1 MLLFKSLRNSELVI
15 VHLQQTQY
23 IYSLVFSGDKRRWE
37 TVKIFPFWEE
47 SDSWPTASGKLVNC
61 ARSQKNNMKKEAR
74 ISRRGGGGR
83 EGLQGQLRSKGLKS
97 MSKRKNKPQQSQQV
111 RIKCRRHKLTCKA
124 NSSSVGPLNSNHIHP
139 LTPAAGLSQVQT
151 AVVDFFVQTFPW
163 RIWKATVVL
172 NGLTLR
178 PMVRSAPAWDLRRR
192 ALTASSGRAP
202 PPPPSS
208 PAPFLSELRV
218 TRPGAAA
225 TLARVTHRYT
235 GR

>member
-1 MLLFKSLRNSELVI
+1 MLLFKSLTNSEFVI

-151 AVVDFFVQTFPW
+151 VVVGFLSKLSREGFEKLPWFLMVLLCVQQFVALRLRP
-163 RIWKATVVL
+163 A
-172 NGLTLR
+172 TLR
-178 PMVRSAPAWDLRRR
+178 TDCIQRTRSA
-192 ALTASSGRAP
+192 
-202 PPPPSS
+202 
-208 PAPFLSELRV
+208 
-218 TRPGAAA
+218 AAA
-225 TLARVTHRYT
+225 AVKPRPFSLRTACDASRCCRDSGSRDTQVHR
-235 GR
+235 